1 MAKQSKN
8 KAAESAINWR
18 ESFIEFTLENN
29 RPPASPYELAK
40 FVKTQEDTFYE
51 EYGNIN
57 ALAGDIWNGFFE
69 DTKSQIEADEQYQSF
84 SVREKL
90 LAFYYTW
97 LENLKKYRS
106 FISLISD
113 GKKMWENK
121 EQFASFKTNFQTYA
135 QDLLNEA
142 LETGEAENRN
152 FLNSTY
158 PTLLWADT
166 MYILR
171 FWLKDTSKNF
181 EQTDAAI
188 EKAINLF
195 FDIIGKTF
203 LDSLFD
209 FAKFAFQNR

>member
-1 MAKQSKN
+1 MAKQNKSKTN
-8 KAAESAINWR
+8 ENQPNWH
-18 ESFIEFTLENN
+18 EIFIQFTLENN

-40 FVKTQEDTFYE
+40 FAGASEDTFYE
-51 EYGNIN
+51 AHGSLS
-57 ALAGDIWNGFFE
+57 ALLQDIWSGFFKE
-69 DTKSQIEADEQYQSF
+69 TKSQIQADEQYQSF

-97 LENLKKYRS
+97 LENLKKHRS
-106 FISLISD
+106 FIALITE
-113 GKKMWENK
+113 GKKIWQQK
-121 EQFASFKTNFQTYA
+121 EQFARFKANFQEYA
-135 QDLLNEA
+135 QELLNEA

-152 FLNSTY
+152 FLNSSY

-166 MYILR
+166 LYILH
-171 FWLKDTSKNF
+171 FWLKDSSKNF

-188 EKAINLF
+188 EKATNLF

-209 FAKFAFQNR
+209 FVKFAFQNR

>member
-1 MAKQSKN
+1 MAKQSKS
-8 KAAESAINWR
+8 KVAESTINWR

-40 FVKTQEDTFYE
+40 FAGANEDIFYE
-51 EYGNIN
+51 TYNNIN
-57 ALAGDIWNGFFE
+57 ALASDIWNGFFE
-69 DTKSQIEADEQYQSF
+69 DTKNQIQADEQYQSF

-106 FISLISD
+106 FISLVSD
-113 GKKMWENK
+113 GKKMWEQK
-121 EQFASFKTNFQTYA
+121 AQFASFKENFKAYA
-135 QDLLNEA
+135 QELLNEA

-152 FLNSTY
+152 FLNNTY
-158 PTLLWADT
+158 PDLLWANT
-166 MYILR
+166 LYVLN

-195 FDIIGKTF
+195 FDVIGKTF